1 MKQFNI
7 HKSYLQSTQTLRMAN
22 TAKMYKTHL
31 SSAGQLSLQI
41 SSTPD
46 SNTLLTSANGQ
57 LTASRLISTSTL
69 FTSTNTLQ
77 QKNTILLCS
86 WKFTPRLLPHKL
98 SPQLIQKH
106 RSKELL
112 RSSNTP
118 RQNKHK
124 QRLPQ
129 QTGHHC
135 PQVEVNG
142 SCDEL
147 SGEDSLFTD
156 DKANN
161 RQKPL
166 DHCYAWKEK
175 KCFPPSRRE
184 NSDKTSNAFFSRSG
198 ISKRFLEA

>member
-7 HKSYLQSTQTLRMAN
+7 HKTYLQSTQILRMAN

-46 SNTLLTSANGQ
+46 PDTLLTSANGQ

-86 WKFTPRLLPHKL
+86 WKSTPRLLPHKL
-98 SPQLIQKH
+98 PPQPIQK
-106 RSKELL
+106 R
-112 RSSNTP
+112 RRCSNTP

-142 SCDEL
+142 SCDDL
-147 SGEDSLFTD
+147 SGEDSIFTD

-166 DHCYAWKEK
+166 DHCYAWKEE
-175 KCFPPSRRE
+175 KCFPPSHRE